1 MTEKDTGIECPKC
14 GRKIIDGGT
23 DYKCEAGDF
32 MCKKNMRGHEIT
44 LEELQKILEDGRSDE
59 LEFISHSTGNPY
71 NGRLVLNESKDG
83 LAFEF
88 PDRRR

>member
-44 LEELQKILEDGRSDE
+44 LAS
-59 LEFISHSTGNPY
+59 STLLPKTDTTT
-71 NGRLVLNESKDG
+71 R
-83 LAFEF
+83 AFWY
-88 PDRRR
+88 